1 MVYSVLH
8 NRRLIYMDIMINFTL
23 LIVASVLFFI
33 VGFFIG
39 RILLE
44 RIGTT
49 KILEAEER
57 AVQIIQEAQREAQE
71 LRDMKVA
78 EANDEWKRKK
88 REFDQEVSIKNNKF
102 SQTQKQI
109 RTKEETLNRRGDQLQ
124 KRERALDDQNKELAQ
139 KMQYIEDRG
148 NELEQLLSE
157 QNQRLISISG
167 LNAEEA
173 KAMLID
179 NMISKAKEESAE
191 QIKAIYEE
199 TEKTAQKTA
208 QKIILQSIQR
218 VSIDQTS
225 ENAISVVHLQ
235 NDELKGRIIGREG
248 RNIKAF
254 ENTTGV
260 DIIVDD
266 TPEVVILSCFDPV
279 RRELA
284 KLTLQKLLV
293 DGIIHPAAIEKAFEE
308 SEKELEEI
316 IISTGEDIITS
327 LEIPNIHPDLMRL
340 IGKMKYRTTY
350 GQNLLQH
357 SKEVAMIAG
366 LMAAEL
372 KLDTKLAK
380 RAGLLHTIG
389 LMLDQ
394 PDQPYAIAG
403 MEFLKKYRENNIVLN
418 AVGAHN
424 GDVPKEH
431 PIAEL
436 VEAANVISSSRPGA
450 RGAIT
455 PEGYIRRLESLEEIA
470 KTFPGV
476 QKTYAL
482 QAGREI
488 RVIVE
493 GTKVSDAEAEVL
505 AHDIADK
512 IQNTVEYPGQIKISV
527 VRERRN
533 VAYAK

>member
-1 MVYSVLH
+1 
-8 NRRLIYMDIMINFTL
+8 MDIAINFGL
-23 LIVASVLFFI
+23 IIVASLLFL
-33 VGFFIG
+33 VAGFFLG
-39 RILLE
+39 RFFLE

-57 AVQIIQEAQREAQE
+57 AVQILQEAQRESQAE
-71 LRDMKVA
+71 KEAKVS
-78 EANDEWKRKK
+78 EVNEEWKRKK
-88 REFDQEVSIKNNKF
+88 REFEQEVSIKNNKF
-102 SQTQKQI
+102 SQTQKQV
-109 RTKEETLNRRGDQLQ
+109 RVKEDALNRRSDQLQ
-124 KRERALDDQNKELAQ
+124 KRERALDEQNKELNQ
-139 KMQYIEDRG
+139 KLQYVQQRTE
-148 NELEQLLSE
+148 ELNQLIAE
-157 QNQRLISISG
+157 QNQRLVSISG

-173 KAMLID
+173 KAMLMD
-179 NMISKAKEESAE
+179 NMIQQAKEEAAE
-191 QIKAIYEE
+191 TIQTIHEE
-199 TEKTAQKTA
+199 AEKTAGKAAEKT
-208 QKIILQSIQR
+208 ILLAIER
-218 VSIDQTS
+218 VSLDQAT

-235 NDELKGRIIGREG
+235 NDEMKGRIIGREG

-254 ENTTGV
+254 ENATGV

-308 SEKELEEI
+308 AEKELDEI
-316 IISTGEDIITS
+316 IISTGEDTLTA
-327 LEIPNIHPDLMRL
+327 LEIPNMHPDLVKL
-340 IGKMKYRTTY
+340 IGKMKYRSSY

-357 SKEVAMIAG
+357 SKEVSMLAG

-372 KLDTKLAK
+372 KLDSKLAK
-380 RAGLLHTIG
+380 RAGLLHDIG
-389 LMLDQ
+389 QMLDN
-394 PDQPYAIAG
+394 PGSSHAISG
-403 MEFLKKYRENNIVLN
+403 MEFLSKYREHPIVLN
-418 AVGAHN
+418 SIGAHH
-424 GDVPKEH
+424 GEVPKES

-436 VEAANVISSSRPGA
+436 VDAANVISSSRPGA

-470 KTFPGV
+470 KSFAGV
-476 QKTYAL
+476 SKTYAL

-488 RVIVE
+488 RVIVDGNKIE
-493 GTKVSDAEAEVL
+493 DAQADML
-505 AHDIADK
+505 SHDIAEK

-527 VRERRN
+527 VREKRS

>member
-1 MVYSVLH
+1 
-8 NRRLIYMDIMINFTL
+8 MDIMINFSL
-23 LIVASVLFFI
+23 LIVASIIFFI
-33 VGFFIG
+33 IGFFIG
-39 RILLE
+39 RIFLE

-49 KILEAEER
+49 KVLEAEER
-57 AVQIIQEAQREAQE
+57 AIQIVQEAQRQAQE
-71 LRDMKVA
+71 VRDLKIS

-109 RTKEETLNRRGDQLQ
+109 RTKEEALNRRSDQLQ
-124 KRERALDDQNKELAQ
+124 KRERSLDDQNKELAQ

-148 NELEQLLSE
+148 KELEQLLAE
-157 QNQRLISISG
+157 QNQRLISISA
-167 LNAEEA
+167 LNADEA

-191 QIKAIYEE
+191 QLKDIYEE

-208 QKIILQSIQR
+208 EKIILQSIQR
-218 VSIDQTS
+218 VSIDQAT

-254 ENTTGV
+254 ENVTGV

-284 KLTLQKLLV
+284 KLTLQKLLI

-308 SEKELEEI
+308 AEKELDEI
-316 IISTGEDIITS
+316 VISTGEDTIAS
-327 LEIPNIHPDLMRL
+327 LEIPNIHPDILRL
-340 IGKMKYRTTY
+340 IGKMKYRTSY

-357 SKEVAMIAG
+357 SKEVSMIAG

-380 RAGLLHTIG
+380 RAGLLHDIG
-389 LMLDQ
+389 QMLDQ
-394 PDQPYAIAG
+394 PDQPHAIAG
-403 MEFLKKYRENNIVLN
+403 MEFLKKYRENGIVLN
-418 AVGAHN
+418 AVAAHH

-431 PIAEL
+431 AIAEL
-436 VEAANVISSSRPGA
+436 IDSANTISSSRPGA

-455 PEGYIRRLESLEEIA
+455 PEGYVRRLESLEEIA
-470 KTFPGV
+470 KTFPPV
-476 QKTYAL
+476 LKTYAL

-493 GTKVSDAEAEVL
+493 GSKINDADAEVL

-512 IQNTVEYPGQIKISV
+512 IQSSVEYPGQIKVSV
-527 VRERRN
+527 VRERRS